1 MNVTS
6 LARAHIPEAS
16 PDHSRPICRQITQA
30 LSRVGDKWVVG
41 VIVLLEHRSRR
52 FSELKR
58 DLGNVSPR
66 MLTLTLRNLE
76 RDGLVRRLVTPVIPP
91 RVDYELTSMG
101 FELAQALNPL
111 ERWAYANLSNI
122 DQAQQHY
129 DALQEA

>member
-6 LARAHIPEAS
+6 LARAHISEPS
-16 PDHSRPICRQITQA
+16 PDHYLPVCRKITQA

-58 DLGNVSPR
+58 DLGDVSQR

-76 RDGLVRRLVTPVIPP
+76 RDGVVRRLVTPVIPP

-101 FELAQALNPL
+101 YELAQALNPL
-111 ERWAYANLSNI
+111 ERWAYTNFSKI
-122 DQAQQHY
+122 EQAQQDY